1 MNLFDDTQPL
11 TLSALNGLVRETIS
25 LALPDAYWVQ
35 AELAGIRESR
45 GHCYMELIEKVDDG
59 SILAQARA
67 CCWKNTWTGVSKR
80 FTETTQSPLCAGMK
94 VLLCV
99 RANFHEAF
107 GFSWVVDDIDPN
119 YTMGDMARR
128 RQEIIRILTEEGV
141 IDLNKQLLISPFCK
155 RIAVISS
162 PTAAG
167 YGDFCNQLADNAYGF
182 QFETQLFAAI
192 MQGEQVEASIINAL
206 NEIHR
211 HQQSHTERPFDCV
224 VIIRG
229 GGSTADLSGFDTLS
243 LAENV
248 ANFSLPVIT
257 GIGHDRDKSILDIVA
272 CVSVKTPTAVAEFLV
287 SNLENT
293 MMRIDN
299 LTDRMGKAIRQRIEN
314 ERLLLQNIQQ
324 RGNASVNIRI
334 VREENRLNDYLTKIH
349 NIAERQIIIENSKIK
364 LIEQKISAND
374 PQNILKKGYT
384 LTLHNGVAVTSPSE
398 LQESDEVTIMFTKGS
413 VNAVVTAHS

>member
-1 MNLFDDTQPL
+1 MILTDDTQPM
-11 TLSALNGLVRETIS
+11 TLSMLNGLVRETIS
-25 LALPDAYWVQ
+25 LALPEAYWVQ

-67 CCWKNTWTGVSKR
+67 CCWKNTWSGVSRR
-80 FTETTQSPLCAGMK
+80 FMETTQSPLSAGMK

-141 IDLNKQLLISPFCK
+141 IDLNKQLAISPFCK

-192 MQGEQVEASIINAL
+192 MQGEQVESSIINAL
-206 NEIHR
+206 NQIHR
-211 HQQSHTERPFDCV
+211 HQQATAGQRPFDCV

-229 GGSTADLSGFDTLS
+229 GGSTADLSGFDTLA

-299 LTDRMGKAIRQRIEN
+299 LTDRIGKAIRQRIEH
-314 ERLLLQNIQQ
+314 ERLLLQNVQQ
-324 RGNASVNIRI
+324 RGNASVSIRI
-334 VREENRLNDYLTKIH
+334 VREENKLKDYLTKTH
-349 NIAERQIIIENSKIK
+349 NIAERQIIIENNKIK
-364 LIEQKISAND
+364 LIEQKISALD

-384 LTLHNGVAVTSPSE
+384 LTLHDGAAVTSPTE
-398 LQESDEVTIMFTKGS
+398 LHESDEVTIMFAQGTVK
-413 VNAVVTAHS
+413 AVVHS

>member
-1 MNLFDDTQPL
+1 M
-11 TLSALNGLVRETIS
+11 
-25 LALPDAYWVQ
+25 Q

-67 CCWKNTWTGVSKR
+67 CCWKNTWSGVSKR
-80 FTETTQSPLCAGMK
+80 FMETTQSPLSAGMK

-141 IDLNKQLLISPFCK
+141 IDLNKQLAISPFCK

-182 QFETQLFAAI
+182 LFETQLFAAI
-192 MQGEQVEASIINAL
+192 MQGEQVESSIINAL
-206 NEIHR
+206 NQIHR
-211 HQQSHTERPFDCV
+211 HQQSTAGQRPFDCV

-229 GGSTADLSGFDTLS
+229 GGSTADLSGFDTLA

-299 LTDRMGKAIRQRIEN
+299 LTDRIGKAIRQRIEH
-314 ERLLLQNIQQ
+314 ERLLLQNVQQ
-324 RGNASVNIRI
+324 RGNASVSIRI
-334 VREENRLNDYLTKIH
+334 VREENKLKDYLTKTH
-349 NIAERQIIIENSKIK
+349 NIAERQIIIENNKIK
-364 LIEQKISAND
+364 LIEQKISALD

-384 LTLHNGVAVTSPSE
+384 LTLHDGAAVTSPTE
-398 LQESDEVTIMFTKGS
+398 LHESDEVTIMFAQGTVK
-413 VNAVVTAHS
+413 AVVHS

>member
-1 MNLFDDTQPL
+1 M
-11 TLSALNGLVRETIS
+11 TLSMLNGLVRETIS
-25 LALPDAYWVQ
+25 LALPEAYWVQ

-67 CCWKNTWTGVSKR
+67 CCWKNTWSGVSRR
-80 FTETTQSPLCAGMK
+80 FMETTQSPLSAGMK

-141 IDLNKQLLISPFCK
+141 IDLNKQLAISPFCK

-192 MQGEQVEASIINAL
+192 MQGEQVESSIINAL
-206 NEIHR
+206 NQIHR
-211 HQQSHTERPFDCV
+211 HQQATAGQRPFDCV

-229 GGSTADLSGFDTLS
+229 GGSTADLSGFDTLA

-299 LTDRMGKAIRQRIEN
+299 LTDRIGKAIRQRIEH
-314 ERLLLQNIQQ
+314 ERLLLQNVQQ
-324 RGNASVNIRI
+324 RGNASVSIRI
-334 VREENRLNDYLTKIH
+334 VREENKLKDYLTKTH
-349 NIAERQIIIENSKIK
+349 NIAERQIIIENNKIK
-364 LIEQKISAND
+364 LIEQKISALD

-384 LTLHNGVAVTSPSE
+384 LTLHDGAAVTSPTE
-398 LQESDEVTIMFTKGS
+398 LHESDEVTIMFAQGTVK
-413 VNAVVTAHS
+413 AVVHS

>member
-1 MNLFDDTQPL
+1 MILTDDTQPM
-11 TLSALNGLVRETIS
+11 TLSMLNGLVRETIS
-25 LALPDAYWVQ
+25 LALPGAYWVQ

-67 CCWKNTWTGVSKR
+67 CCWKNTWSGVSKR
-80 FTETTQSPLCAGMK
+80 FIEATQSPLSAGMK

-141 IDLNKQLLISPFCK
+141 IDLNKQLAISPFCK

-182 QFETQLFAAI
+182 LFETQLFAAI
-192 MQGEQVEASIINAL
+192 MQGEQVESSIINAL
-206 NEIHR
+206 NQIHR
-211 HQQSHTERPFDCV
+211 HQQATAGQRPFDCV

-229 GGSTADLSGFDTLS
+229 GGSTADLSGFDTLA

-299 LTDRMGKAIRQRIEN
+299 LTDRIGKAIRQRIEH
-314 ERLLLQNIQQ
+314 ERLLLQNVQQ
-324 RGNASVNIRI
+324 RGNASVSIRI
-334 VREENRLNDYLTKIH
+334 VREENKLKDYLTKTH
-349 NIAERQIIIENSKIK
+349 NIAERQIIIENNKIK
-364 LIEQKISAND
+364 LIEQKISALD

-384 LTLHNGVAVTSPSE
+384 LTLHDGAAVTSPTE
-398 LQESDEVTIMFTKGS
+398 LHESDEVTIMFAQGTVK
-413 VNAVVTAHS
+413 AVVHS